1 MFTLAP
7 VATTPHTRIAPAP
20 GRPRAPAPPR
30 SAAPPRASSSSSSD
44 APARG
49 AETRAMLSVAVALH
63 LSALTPHALAKTVN
77 IAIDQASLAQES
89 CGRAGGVPGTGTYKA
104 TCMKI
109 LGKATNPTS
118 EPVFN
123 ADVYGLVKDQ
133 ADDDVLNSGRVGSI
147 DKLEP
152 GVNDF
157 VLQITVADSQPLP
170 LKLKNFKAQGVTQLL
185 NASPN
190 PYDDYTE
197 FDEFG
202 AQR

>member
-1 MFTLAP
+1 
-7 VATTPHTRIAPAP
+7 
-20 GRPRAPAPPR
+20 
-30 SAAPPRASSSSSSD
+30 
-44 APARG
+44 
-49 AETRAMLSVAVALH
+49 MLSVAVGAAVALH

-133 ADDDVLNSGRVGSI
+133 ANDDVLNSGRVGSI

-185 NASPN
+185 NASSRTTTDFD
-190 PYDDYTE
+190 PYDDYTD
-197 FDEFG
+197 FDELSPAVRDDERGRGCDFPRTSRI
-202 AQR
+202 AQSITCNPPHTSL